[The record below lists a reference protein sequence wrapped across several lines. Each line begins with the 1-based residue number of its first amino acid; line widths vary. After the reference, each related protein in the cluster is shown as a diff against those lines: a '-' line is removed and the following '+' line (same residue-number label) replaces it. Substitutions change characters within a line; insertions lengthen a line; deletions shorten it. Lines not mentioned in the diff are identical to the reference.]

1 MSNLPIEDLKAL
13 IRDTIYDTLYRQ
25 YYLMPKVKEPSRNE
39 KCFIYHDGTT
49 DTKMVLPCWS
59 LQYVMKT
66 PDNFVLGDMT
76 HFNFLKFDESKI
88 KYCPY
93 CGLKFK

>member
-1 MSNLPIEDLKAL
+1 MSNLPIDDLKAL

-25 YYLMPKVKEPSRNE
+25 YYLMPKVVEPSIRTQ
-39 KCFIYHDGTT
+39 CSIYIDGQTER
-49 DTKMVLPCWS
+49 KMVAPCHS